1 MLLPVLVAAGLVLGL
16 VIGRWWALLGAVGV
30 AVWMTVVSE
39 VEVSRWFLAA
49 AYGVIAAASIAA
61 GVLLRRV
68 GRRRRPGGS

>member
-1 MLLPVLVAAGLVLGL
+1 VLLPAVVAGGLVLGL

-30 AVWMTVVSE
+30 AVWLAVVSE

-49 AYGVIAAASIAA
+49 AYGVAAAVSIAA

-68 GRRRRPGGS
+68 GGRRPGRS

>member
-1 MLLPVLVAAGLVLGL
+1 MLLPAVVAGGLVLGL

-30 AVWMTVVSE
+30 AVWLAVVSE

-49 AYGVIAAASIAA
+49 AYGVAAAVSIAA

-68 GRRRRPGGS
+68 GGRRPGRS